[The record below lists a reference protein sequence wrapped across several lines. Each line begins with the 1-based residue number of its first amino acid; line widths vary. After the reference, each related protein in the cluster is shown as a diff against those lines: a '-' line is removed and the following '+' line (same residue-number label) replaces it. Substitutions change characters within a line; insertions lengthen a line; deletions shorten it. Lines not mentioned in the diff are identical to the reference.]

1 MAATLTRTYD
11 AGRKRYLEA
20 RTWAVLARRC
30 RFCCFI
36 HLANEMSRLSLL
48 SFSEGASFW
57 DIRSPSVRRLPLT
70 RVYCPAKDT
79 VPGFYY
85 VPKLSLPATT
95 RLCLAGWFRF
105 ETMTN
110 VFNRKP
116 SHTRVSYEPFTNHW
130 VAAFHMSESK
140 YRHDMDAGPNALRRC
155 GAVKAQFLNSASICR
170 LPRIT

>member
-1 MAATLTRTYD
+1 MAHGESAVPQGSLKKYPPRLLGKLQVTVELMAATLTRTYD

-110 VFNRKP
+110 VFNRNP
-116 SHTRVSYEPFTNHW
+116 SH
-130 VAAFHMSESK
+130 K
-140 YRHDMDAGPNALRRC
+140 G
-155 GAVKAQFLNSASICR
+155 
-170 LPRIT
+170 